1 MRRATVL
8 TLLTLTLLLSAA
20 PASLSA
26 RAGVAQGDYDLSWW
40 TVDGGGGSSPPGSGY
55 SLGGTVGQ
63 PDAAVWA
70 AGGGSATSYSLSG
83 GFWVG
88 SALQDYVIYLPV
100 VLRGG

>member
-1 MRRATVL
+1 MKRAMIF
-8 TLLTLTLLLSAA
+8 TLLALALLLSAA
-20 PASLSA
+20 PVL
-26 RAGVAQGDYDLSWW
+26 AQDGYDLSWW

-70 AGGGSATSYSLSG
+70 AGGGSPTPYSLSG